1 MRHNLT
7 KMYTH
12 NGGFTMIELLVV
24 IAIMAILS
32 TTGFLFLGNFSAN
45 NNLKKVLSEVE
56 AVVTATQ
63 KRSIT
68 QDTGKR
74 WNVRFI
80 NSVSSGNQ
88 FIVFSGLSYATSAI
102 DRTYALAHNVQFS
115 EPSVGNS
122 FDALFA
128 PITGAL
134 PSRKI
139 ISMVTGR
146 GDGFVGDLIL
156 NTSGLVTKRSESG
169 LVGYWHF
176 DEGVG
181 TTTFDAAGMRNN
193 GAITIGATGSQT
205 NVAQAWTNGTPS
217 VAGNALNFDGTDD
230 YVFINDSSSL
240 DLTSSFTF
248 AMWIYPVSYPT
259 EGMILNKESTY
270 ELATSPSG
278 TIKWAINNTTPKWT
292 WVDTGLT
299 VPLNQWTHI
308 AVTYNGSSI
317 ITYKNGGAQISTT
330 AGAGNIIPNA
340 NPVTIAARSGGTTS
354 FFAGKLDEVRIY
366 NRALSAAEV
375 ATMYSDLK

>member
-1 MRHNLT
+1 
-7 KMYTH
+7 
-12 NGGFTMIELLVV
+12 MIELLIV

-56 AVVTATQ
+56 AVATATQ

-74 WNVRFI
+74 WNIRFI
-80 NSVSSGNQ
+80 NSASSGNQ

-146 GDGFVGDLIL
+146 GDGFVGDLIF

-169 LVGYWHF
+169 LAGYWHF

-181 TTTFDAAGMRNN
+181 TTAFDAAGMGNN
-193 GAITIGATGSQT
+193 GSIV
-205 NVAQAWTNGTPS
+205 N
-217 VAGNALNFDGTDD
+217 
-230 YVFINDSSSL
+230 
-240 DLTSSFTF
+240 
-248 AMWIYPVSYPT
+248 
-259 EGMILNKESTY
+259 
-270 ELATSPSG
+270 SPIWQS
-278 TIKWAINNTTPKWT
+278 
-292 WVDTGLT
+292 
-299 VPLNQWTHI
+299 
-308 AVTYNGSSI
+308 GSSC
-317 ITYKNGGAQISTT
+317 
-330 AGAGNIIPNA
+330 
-340 NPVTIAARSGGTTS
+340 RSGGCLSFDGINDYVNASSSSFKFGTGNFSVSMWVYPTS
-354 FFAGKLDEVRIY
+354 FVSEVGLYDSLILGGVGGRTDAFVLVQNASTGNIRLFSQNAYTSATSNSLFLNTWNHIAIVRSGVTVTFYINGAPDPTTVTLPTNITSGGAVLGRYSDVSGGYFSGRVDEVRIY
-366 NRALSAAEV
+366 NRALSATEV

>member
-1 MRHNLT
+1 MRHNL
-7 KMYTH
+7 KKRHMH
-12 NGGFTMIELLVV
+12 NGGFTMIELLIV

-56 AVVTATQ
+56 AVATATQ

-74 WNVRFI
+74 WNIRFI
-80 NSVSSGNQ
+80 NSASSGNQ

-146 GDGFVGDLIL
+146 GDGFVGDLIF

-169 LVGYWHF
+169 LAGYWHF

-181 TTTFDAAGMRNN
+181 TTAFDAAGMGNN
-193 GAITIGATGSQT
+193 GSIV
-205 NVAQAWTNGTPS
+205 N
-217 VAGNALNFDGTDD
+217 
-230 YVFINDSSSL
+230 
-240 DLTSSFTF
+240 
-248 AMWIYPVSYPT
+248 
-259 EGMILNKESTY
+259 
-270 ELATSPSG
+270 SPIWQS
-278 TIKWAINNTTPKWT
+278 
-292 WVDTGLT
+292 
-299 VPLNQWTHI
+299 
-308 AVTYNGSSI
+308 GSSC
-317 ITYKNGGAQISTT
+317 
-330 AGAGNIIPNA
+330 
-340 NPVTIAARSGGTTS
+340 RSGGCLSFDGINDYVNASSSSFKFGTGNFSVSMWVYPTS
-354 FFAGKLDEVRIY
+354 FVSEVGLYDSLILGGVGGRTDAFVLVQNASTGNIRLFSQNAYTSATSNSLFLNTWNHIAIVRSGVTVTFYINGAPDPTTVTLPTNITSGGAVLGRYSDVSGGYFSGRVDEVRIY
-366 NRALSAAEV
+366 NRALSATEV